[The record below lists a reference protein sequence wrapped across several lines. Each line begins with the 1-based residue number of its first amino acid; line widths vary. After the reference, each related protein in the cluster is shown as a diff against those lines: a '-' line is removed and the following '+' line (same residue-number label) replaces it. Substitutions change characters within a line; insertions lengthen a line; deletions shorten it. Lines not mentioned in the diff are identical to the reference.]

1 MDQLVPDL
9 LKLGPP
15 GLIIVVLLW
24 VVRFL
29 FNWGEDKSKQLIE
42 LSKVSQEADRRSQAL
57 IAELTPILRDHTAI
71 GEDVRELLREMRER
85 GGRRR

>member
-42 LSKVSQEADRRSQAL
+42 LSKVSQEDSRRSQAL
-57 IAELTPILRDHTAI
+57 IAELTPVLRDHTAI

-85 GGRRR
+85 GRRR

>member
-29 FNWGEDKSKQLIE
+29 FTKYEDRGQQLID
-42 LSKVSQEADRRSQAL
+42 LSKVSQDDSRRSQAL
-57 IAELTPILRDHTAI
+57 IAELTPILRDHTAL

-85 GGRRR
+85 GRRR

>member
-42 LSKVSQEADRRSQAL
+42 LSKVSQEDSRRSQAL

-71 GEDVRELLREMRER
+71 GEDVRELLREFRER
-85 GGRRR
+85 GRRR